1 MSSRSAP
8 HSSSPRKRF
17 AQIGLDSF
25 LSFRKV
31 SRLRREDSI
40 NPTATVST
48 VTTAVTT
55 ASATTSHG
63 GVVRCAGWR
72 RTYTTYTPSS
82 PAAESSAH
90 KFNLDRFVRAQAS
103 CYDRVLGELAAGH
116 KRTHWMWYIF
126 PQHCNLGRTDT
137 AKFYGIASRDEA
149 HAYLRHPL
157 LGPRLR
163 ECVETVLAV
172 RDASAYHI
180 FGTTDELK
188 FRSCLTLFD
197 AVADLGDDLFRR
209 ALDRFYEGKPDE
221 ETLRLIGQSK

>member
-1 MSSRSAP
+1 MSSRSTP
-8 HSSSPRKRF
+8 RSSSPRKRF

-40 NPTATVST
+40 NPTATTST
-48 VTTAVTT
+48 VTTAVT
-55 ASATTSHG
+55 ASATTTHG
-63 GVVRCAGWR
+63 GVVRSGWR
-72 RTYTTYTPSS
+72 RTYATYTPSS
-82 PAAESSAH
+82 PAAEYSAH

-103 CYDRVLGELAAGH
+103 CFDRVLGELAAGH

-126 PQHCNLGRTDT
+126 PQHCELGRTDT
-137 AKFYGIASRDEA
+137 AKYYGIASRDEA

-172 RDASAYHI
+172 RDVSAYQI
-180 FGTTDELK
+180 FGATDELK

-197 AVADLGDDLFRR
+197 AVAEPGDDLFKR